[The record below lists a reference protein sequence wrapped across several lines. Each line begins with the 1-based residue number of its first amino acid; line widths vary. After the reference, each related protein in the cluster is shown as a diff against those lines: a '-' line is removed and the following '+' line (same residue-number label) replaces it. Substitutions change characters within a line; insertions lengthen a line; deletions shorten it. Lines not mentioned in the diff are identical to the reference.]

1 MNEDVL
7 LFTED
12 FKEAKAEI
20 EAQGGRITHKF
31 SPEAFVARLPNSLSV
46 GQLQKSQSTPPRE
59 LTSAL
64 KTAVKAWEAR
74 LSIQDR
80 APLAT
85 EGLSWGSPGY
95 QAPGYDDTAEV
106 VLPGISLAGE
116 DDRESTGTSTSLYM
130 IGSVAVGIVV
140 VSGSTASL
148 QISAAENTQILA
160 EVIEGLNFLANAEPR
175 ANVSFD
181 YDIHFVKVSATP
193 GSPGNYEAPWQD
205 AALTAL
211 GYSTGRTGSRQYVQD
226 IRSSKG
232 TDWAYVAYFT
242 KYPVKHFAYA
252 GGERVVMHYDNDG
265 WGPDDINRVFAHE
278 TCHIFGAADEY
289 GSCGCGASGFLQVP
303 NNNCRNCTSSQVA
316 CLMDANTLSLCQW
329 SRGQI
334 GWDDRLLSLS
344 VKYIANKCLGKS
356 PPLSVKNDIFPSG
369 SPANRSLRN
378 RLDEVLRS
386 CLGRL

>member
-7 LFTED
+7 LFTQD
-12 FKEAKAEI
+12 FQEAKAEI
-20 EAQGGRITHKF
+20 EAQKGRITHKF
-31 SPEAFVARLPNSLSV
+31 SSEAFVASVPASLDIAS
-46 GQLQKSQSTPPRE
+46 LRKSQSTPLRE
-59 LTSAL
+59 LASTL
-64 KTAVKAWEAR
+64 KIAVKAWKAH
-74 LSIQDR
+74 LTIQER

-85 EGLSWGSPGY
+85 EGLSWGFSGY

-106 VLPGISLAGE
+106 ESPGTSLAGE
-116 DDRESTGTSTSLYM
+116 GDLESTGTSTSLYM

-148 QISAAENTQILA
+148 QISAEENTQILA
-160 EVIEGLNFLANAEPR
+160 EVVEGLNFLANAEPR

-181 YDIHFVKVSATP
+181 YDIHFVTVSATP
-193 GSPGNYEAPWQD
+193 GSPGNYEAPWRD

-232 TDWAYVAYFT
+232 TDWAYVSYFT

-265 WGPDDINRVFAHE
+265 WGPDNINRVFAHE

-289 GSCGCGASGFLQVP
+289 GSCGCGDSGFLQVP
-303 NNNCRNCTSSQVA
+303 NNNCRNCTTSQVA

-356 PPLSVKNDIFPSG
+356 PPLSLKNDIFPSG
-369 SPANRSLRN
+369 SSGSRSLRK
-378 RLDEVLRS
+378 RLDQILS
-386 CLGRL
+386 GCLGRL